1 MFEALGVYRPMTL
14 VPCDTNRTRVLSRSG
29 HSKTGPFCFF
39 CRSLRCPAKNLAPGS
54 LPSDDC
60 HLGGPG
66 ASPGLSCFVMT
77 SERISSR
84 AGNHR
89 LDEPRQIIPPH
100 GCVPGAPASV
110 ALFSYAL
117 RYFNEGTLSP
127 FPAEAGHG
135 WLIQTSVGTAACF
148 GAWRTKRSG

>member
-1 MFEALGVYRPMTL
+1 VVTAKAGHFAFSAG
-14 VPCDTNRTRVLSRSG
+14 RSVVQR
-29 HSKTGPFCFF
+29 KTWRQDRF
-39 CRSLRCPAKNLAPGS
+39 RATIATW
-54 LPSDDC
+54 
-60 HLGGPG
+60 GGPG

-89 LDEPRQIIPPH
+89 LDEPRQIIPQH